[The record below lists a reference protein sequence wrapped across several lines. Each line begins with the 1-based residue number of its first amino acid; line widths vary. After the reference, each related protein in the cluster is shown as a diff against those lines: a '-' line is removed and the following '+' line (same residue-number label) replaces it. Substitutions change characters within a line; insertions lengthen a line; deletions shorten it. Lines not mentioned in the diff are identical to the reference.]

1 MSPSLNTQTQST
13 QTHSTGRAS
22 KRALLA
28 RTIADALDDSK
39 QVNRLTPLC
48 NELPLSVILRAYT
61 EAKTFPLDKIRKAR
75 TALFFYLIKRFS
87 DERK

>member
-1 MSPSLNTQTQST
+1 MPATTQ
-13 QTHSTGRAS
+13 RAS

-28 RTIADALDDSK
+28 RTIADALGDSK
-39 QVNRLTPLC
+39 QVKQFLLCC
-48 NELPLSVILRAYT
+48 NELPLSLILRAYT
-61 EAKTFPLDKIRKAR
+61 EARSFPLERTRKAR